1 MHIDNAQLF
10 LWDEFRVSKLV
21 SVNFKNKFY
30 VSVILL
36 ITSVSQLVPVSNAN
50 AALPLLEI
58 LSVKNSDQ
66 NTVDLTVIS
75 RIPNNQVGSHIII
88 ANAKS
93 LPLIDSSST
102 IQVVQNIKQRVSQS
116 ELDQIKKMGK
126 KLATEIAASNK
137 SSVNKGA
144 VASFAEGVRLLYG
157 DAVIG
162 KGTSNV
168 KNISTHKITG
178 LISGVEYSFKVV
190 ATNSKNQV
198 FVSPIVNFQKDLTI
212 PNTPVISKVEA
223 ISATQVKIFFNAP
236 SFDGGSAIDSY
247 TVTANPGQITT
258 TVNQPAGG
266 QIILSGLTESTSY
279 TFTITANN
287 KKGASTA
294 SKASDQI
301 TTPVKEIITFRPTV
315 PPSGPTL
322 AAPAFTLSSSSES
335 RTVNTAAT
343 GFTSNSTGGAIASF
357 GISATSPGMIF
368 STTTG
373 ALTGTPTTIATST
386 VFTITATNATASST
400 QTFTFTVTA
409 ALAAPAFTLSSASES
424 RTVNTAATGFT
435 IATSTGGT
443 IASFGINATP
453 PGMSFNTSTGALTG
467 TPNTVA
473 TATAFTITA
482 TNTAGSATQTFTLTV
497 TAAVAIFTQPIGG
510 ANATALSIQP
520 VVRVVDGSGNAIA
533 SFTSNVVAAIAS
545 GTGTLSGTTTVA
557 AVAGVA
563 TFTNLVITGTAGAF
577 TLRFTPVGLTAVTSN
592 TLTITAGAASSYLV
606 SSSSNSPAAGS
617 AVTISAQLSDISGNA
632 VNTAGKTVTWSKS
645 NANGSFAT
653 ATSTTNAAGIATVS
667 FTVHTVS
674 ATSTTVT
681 ATSSTPT
688 LTGTSSTITTV
699 AGAASKIAVQ
709 QVASPIRI
717 IFQTQPSFRIQDAF
731 SNNITTSTATITA
744 ALTAG
749 TGGTIQGTTTAV
761 AAGTLGIATFTNL
774 GVDGVISNSYTVTYS
789 SPGLT
794 SSVVTYTLLGNFCDE
809 FQGVLTGTTC
819 DSTNANQAAVI
830 NITVFSGYTLIINGN
845 SSSIGAI
852 TNLGTI
858 INKGTYSLSGGGI
871 TNASGSTFTNEDT
884 LDLNG
889 GPFINSSG
897 ATTTNTT
904 GATINMNGT
913 NINTPGIFNNFG
925 TINRFGNTI
934 TGTITGNPPN

>member
-1 MHIDNAQLF
+1 VKNELIGIN
-10 LWDEFRVSKLV
+10 FRHKLYASALV
-21 SVNFKNKFY
+21 
-30 VSVILL
+30 L
-36 ITSVSQLVPVSNAN
+36 ISSVSLIVPLSNAN
-50 AALPLLEI
+50 ATLPLLE
-58 LSVKNSDQ
+58 LLTVKNSDQ
-66 NTVDLTVIS
+66 NTVDLTFNS
-75 RIPNNQVGSHIII
+75 RIPNSQAGSLIII

-93 LPLIDSSST
+93 LPLIDPSST
-102 IQVVQNIKQRVSQS
+102 IQVVKNIKQRVSQS
-116 ELDQIKKMGK
+116 EIDQIKKMGK

-137 SSVNKGA
+137 GSVNKGT

-162 KGTSNV
+162 KGVSKT
-168 KNISTHKITG
+168 KNLITHKVTG
-178 LISGVEYSFKVV
+178 LTPGVEYSFKVV

-198 FVSPIVNFQKDLTI
+198 FASPIVNFQKDSTI
-212 PNTPVISKVEA
+212 PNSPVISKVEVF
-223 ISATQVKIFFNAP
+223 SSTQATVFFTAP

-247 TVTANPGQITT
+247 TVTASPGQITT

-266 QIILSGLTESTSY
+266 QIILSGLTESTNY

-287 KKGASTA
+287 KKGTSTA
-294 SKASDQI
+294 SKASNQI
-301 TTPVKEIITFRPTV
+301 TTPVKEIIRFQRTV
-315 PPSGPTL
+315 PTGGPTL

-343 GFTSNSTGGAIASF
+343 GFTIASSTGGTIASF
-357 GISATSPGMIF
+357 GISATPPGMSF

-373 ALTGTPTTIATST
+373 ALTGTPNTVATAT
-386 VFTITATNATASST
+386 ALTITATNTAGSAT

-473 TATAFTITA
+473 TATSFTITA
-482 TNTAGSATQTFTLTV
+482 TNAAGSVTQTFTLTV
-497 TAAVAIFTQPIGG
+497 IATVAIFTQPIGG
-510 ANATALSIQP
+510 ANVSVLSTQP

-577 TLRFTPVGLTAVTSN
+577 TLRFTPSGLTAATSN
-592 TLTITAGAASSYLV
+592 ALTVTAGAENKYV
-606 SSSSNSPAAGS
+606 VTSSSTAPAAGS
-617 AVTISAQLSDISGNA
+617 AVTISAQLTDISDNTIS
-632 VNTAGKTVTWSKS
+632 TAGKTVTWSKS

-653 ATSTTNAAGIATVS
+653 ATSTTNAAGIATIS

-674 ATSTTVT
+674 ATTTTVT

-699 AGAASKIAVQ
+699 AGAASKITVYLA
-709 QVASPIRI
+709 ASPTRI
-717 IFQTQPSFRIQDAF
+717 LFQGQPEFRIQDAF

-761 AAGTLGIATFTNL
+761 AAGAFGRASFTNL
-774 GVDGVISNSYTVTYS
+774 GVDGVISNSYTITYS

-794 SSVVTYTLLGNFCDE
+794 SLALSYTLLGNFCDE

-819 DSTNANQAAVI
+819 DSTNSNRASVE
-830 NITVFSGYTLIINGN
+830 NITIFSGYTLILNGN
-845 SSSIGAI
+845 SSSEGSIS
-852 TNLGTI
+852 NLGTI
-858 INKGTYSLSGGGI
+858 INKGTYAISGVGI
-871 TNASGSTFTNEDT
+871 NNISGSTFINEDI

-889 GPFINSSG
+889 GLFTNSSG
-897 ATTTNTT
+897 ATTTNTSV
-904 GATINMNGT
+904 ATININFGSITTSGT
-913 NINTPGIFNNFG
+913 FNNFG
-925 TINRFGNTI
+925 TINRFGGTI